1 MPSVRVV
8 ALPDHLETDALS
20 GAVAVVIDVL
30 RATTT
35 IADALGNN
43 AACVIP
49 VASIDAARMIAHD
62 RPGALL
68 CGERGGIKPERFTLG
83 NSPAEYT
90 AEAVGGRELVLTTTN
105 GTRALH
111 MCDRAHEILTA
122 SLTNLASVAQALARR
137 DRDAVLVC
145 SGTDRRVSL
154 EDCICAGLMVG
165 ALGESHRP
173 DDSAMLA
180 EHAARGAVARWGSLR
195 DAVASSFHAGR
206 LVELGFGDDVAH
218 ASRCSVCPV
227 VPCFDPATGEI
238 RAIAASDG
246 IAAGEVRVES
256 ASPPGTTG

>member
-1 MPSVRVV
+1 MPAVRVV
-8 ALPDHLETDALS
+8 ALPDHLEADALS

-35 IADALGNN
+35 IAHALEHN
-43 AACVIP
+43 ASCVIP

-90 AEAVGGRELVLTTTN
+90 REAVGGRDLVLTTTN

-111 MCDRAHEILTA
+111 MCERAQEILTA
-122 SLTNLASVAQALARR
+122 SLTNLGGVADALTRR

-154 EDCICAGLMVG
+154 EDCICAGLLVD
-165 ALGESHRP
+165 ALRESHTP

-180 EHAARGAVARWGSLR
+180 EHAARGAVARFGSLR
-195 DAVASSFHAGR
+195 EAVASSFHAVR
-206 LVELGFGDDVAH
+206 LVELGFGDDVAY
-218 ASRCSVCPV
+218 SSQRSVCPL
-227 VPCFDPATGEI
+227 VPRFDPATGEI
-238 RAIAASDG
+238 RAIAGPDG
-246 IAAGEVRVES
+246 VVAGGVRVES
-256 ASPPGTTG
+256 TFPPGITG